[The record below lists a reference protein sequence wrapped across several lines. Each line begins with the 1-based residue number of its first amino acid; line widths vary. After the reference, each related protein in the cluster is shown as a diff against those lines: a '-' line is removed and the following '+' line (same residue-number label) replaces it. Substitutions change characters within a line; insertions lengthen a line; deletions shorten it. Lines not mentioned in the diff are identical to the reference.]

1 MSIFRLRWLVI
12 ALLISLGS
20 YTHAASAQG
29 ELASPASKI
38 PAGSSDVHEVEHW
51 DALAVNPNLSV
62 AEVLEKTY
70 ARNPKQALLNSR
82 NSVVTSKQLMA
93 NAWLPT
99 APALGFAHQNDTLG
113 SGRGEREWQAELEL
127 PVWLPNQRNNRHKVA
142 DDSRFNLNA
151 SQTSTRLQVAGQLRD
166 ALWDVAFNENNL
178 ALAQHMLSL
187 ANQLQSDVEKRHSAG
202 ELAKTDV
209 MLAQQERLRAEKEQ
223 LRAEAELMHARYR
236 YYLLTGLREIPA
248 NFEEQQSLLENY
260 SQSPIWLEAESKVNL
275 AQSERALAQI
285 ESREHMQ
292 VLLNMRSVKG
302 GFDNAANESVG
313 VKLRIPFGGEAR
325 SAPIK
330 AAAELELGNALT
342 ERESLRMAL
351 EAAMHEAEHN
361 LNVSKAELVLAGKQN
376 EIAQE
381 NARLGEKSFRLGES
395 DLVSLLRVQ
404 SQAFE
409 AARAYSTRQIQLKWD
424 IARYNQ
430 TVGVLP

>member
-1 MSIFRLRWLVI
+1 MSIFSLRWLVI
-12 ALLISLGS
+12 ALLISVSNHIFAAPAQSELDNPVSKTQVDLPG
-20 YTHAASAQG
+20 THQ
-29 ELASPASKI
+29 
-38 PAGSSDVHEVEHW
+38 VEHL
-51 DALAVNPNLSV
+51 DELVANPNLSV

-70 ARNPKQALLNSR
+70 ARNPRQAMLHSR
-82 NSVVTSKQLMA
+82 NSVVSAKQLMA
-93 NAWLPT
+93 NAWLPA
-99 APALGFAHQNDTLG
+99 APAIGLTHQNDTLG

-142 DDSRFNLNA
+142 DASKFNLDA
-151 SQTSTRLQVAGQLRD
+151 SQTSTKLQVAGQLRD
-166 ALWDVAFNENNL
+166 ALWEVAFNENNL
-178 ALAQHMLSL
+178 ALAKHMLSL
-187 ANQLQSDVEKRHSAG
+187 SNKLQQDVEKRHRAG

-209 MLAQQERLRAEKEQ
+209 MLAQQEQLRAEKEQ

-236 YYLLTGLREIPA
+236 YYLLTGLREVPA
-248 NFEEQQSLLENY
+248 NFEEPQSTLENY

-275 AQSERALAQI
+275 AQSERALAQV

-302 GFDNAANESVG
+302 GFDNTANESVG

-325 SAPIK
+325 AAPIK

-342 ERESLRMAL
+342 ERESLKMAL

-361 LNVSKAELVLAGKQN
+361 LNVSRAELVLAAKQN

-381 NARLGEKSFRLGES
+381 NARLGEKSFQLGES

-409 AARAYSTRQIQLKWD
+409 AARAYTTRQIQLKWD